1 MNQFESAPERPA
13 ESLGRTL
20 DSSEA
25 PVAELVGV
33 GKRFGGTWALSDVSL
48 SFHAGEIHALVG
60 ENGAGKSTCLGM
72 LAGRH
77 TPTEGG
83 IRVHGREETKV
94 TPRRSRDLGIS
105 AVYQELNIFPD
116 LTVAQNLVLGREKSG
131 PLGWLSR
138 SSVRGA
144 YRDRA
149 QEHDFPYRATQKAGA
164 LSIAGRQRLELMRCL
179 DDKTTMLLLDEPTAA
194 LPPLEASRLLD
205 LVRTQRDAGV
215 AVIFVSHNLNEVLD
229 LADVVTVFRNG
240 KLIAT
245 RPSSEWDE
253 ASLITEMVGR
263 NVSTVRQARTV
274 PDDAPVAMTVRNLS
288 TPGKLRDISFEL
300 RRGEILGVAGLAGAG
315 RSTLLRA
322 LGGDL
327 GGSADG
333 EVEIGGKTSSIPKTC
348 VEAIRR
354 GLALLPEDRRRDG
367 LFIEHPAWRNIVVG
381 DVRRGTKLGFT
392 SPKKLVALGR
402 EAAKQSSFAESRIYT
417 EAALLSGGN
426 QQKLLVAR
434 TSYEAPLVL
443 LADEPTRGV
452 DIVAR
457 ADIWRV
463 LKAHAEAG
471 LAIVV
476 VSSELEELMLACD
489 RILVLSKG
497 RVVRQIAPDDPSV
510 SAEAVLQHAF
520 DIGGSLES

>member
-1 MNQFESAPERPA
+1 M
-13 ESLGRTL
+13 L
-20 DSSEA
+20 DNSGQ
-25 PVAELVGV
+25 PVAELISV
-33 GKRFGGTWALSDVSL
+33 GKRFGGTWALRDVSL
-48 SFHAGEIHALVG
+48 SFHGGQIHALVG

-83 IRVHGREETKV
+83 IRVRGHEEPKL
-94 TPRRSRDLGIS
+94 TPLRSRDLGIG

-116 LTVAQNLVLGREKSG
+116 LTVAQNLVLGREKAG

-138 SSVRGA
+138 SSVTGA
-144 YRDRA
+144 YQSRA
-149 QEHDFPYRATQKAGA
+149 QQHNFLHSATQKAGT
-164 LSIAGRQRLELMRCL
+164 LSIAGRQRLELMRSV
-179 DDKTTMLLLDEPTAA
+179 DDKTAMLLLDEPTAA
-194 LPPLEASRLLD
+194 LPPLEARRLFD
-205 LVRTQRDAGV
+205 LVRSQRDAGV
-215 AVIFVSHNLNEVLD
+215 AVIFVSHNLKEVLD

-240 KLIAT
+240 RLIAT
-245 RPSSEWDE
+245 KPASEWDE
-253 ASLITEMVGR
+253 ASLVREMVGR
-263 NVSTVRQARTV
+263 SVSTARQERTSSV
-274 PDDAPVAMTVRNLS
+274 NAPAALTVRNLN
-288 TPGKLRDISFEL
+288 TPGKLHDISFEL
-300 RRGEILGVAGLAGAG
+300 RRGEILGIAGLAGSG

-327 GGSADG
+327 GGSASG
-333 EVEIGGKTSSIPKTC
+333 EVEIGGKISPPSKTC
-348 VEAIRR
+348 VEAIKR
-354 GLALLPEDRRRDG
+354 GLTLLPEDRRRDG
-367 LFIEHPAWRNIVVG
+367 LFLDHPAWRNIVIG
-381 DVRRGTKLGFT
+381 DVRRDAKMGFV

-402 EAAKQSSFAESRIYT
+402 EAARRSSFAETRIDAK
-417 EAALLSGGN
+417 AALLSGGN

-434 TSYEAPLVL
+434 TAYKQPLVL

-463 LKAHAEAG
+463 LREHAEAG

-497 RVVRQIAPDDPSV
+497 RVVREIEPDDPSV
-510 SAEAVLQHAF
+510 STEEVLQHAF
-520 DIGGSLES
+520 DIGGTLGN